1 MAIVSS
7 GTLSIHTAAGTDRS
21 ITGEFGGTAPH
32 ALSEYYRGGAN
43 VPSGATGVPANG
55 TIKLSDFYGA
65 ANTFA
70 TTNISSIIANSFSPD
85 SAVTAGF
92 TFSVIYVGSLIR
104 VRVSVDGDEESSSP
118 TSVVTAFSI
127 TNAPSGYTVKH
138 GTINDGT
145 QGHNDPITQD
155 GNITSSAI
163 SIPTSGSPRPFGL
176 SGNSG
181 GDAED
186 ASQTVNHGSGSLIF
200 EKSGD
205 TTYTYN
211 FTYEIDAEC
220 EGTGGE

>member
-7 GTLSIHTAAGTDRS
+7 GTISIHTAAGTNRS

-43 VPSGATGVPANG
+43 VPSGATGVPADG

-65 ANTFA
+65 ANTFS
-70 TTNISSIIANSFSPD
+70 TTLVSSITAGSFSPD

-92 TFSVIYVGSLIR
+92 TFNVIYVGSLIR
-104 VRVSVDGDEESSSP
+104 VRVSVDGDESLSSP
-118 TSVVTAFSI
+118 NTATNVFTI

-138 GTINDGT
+138 GTITDGEP
-145 QGHNDPITQD
+145 HNDTITQS

-163 SIPTSGSPRPFGL
+163 SIPTSGSPRQFTL
-176 SGNSG
+176 SGNSEG
-181 GDAED
+181 GPED
-186 ASQTVNHGSGSLIF
+186 ASQTFNHGSGSLIF

-211 FTYEIDAEC
+211 FTYQIEAEC